1 MTTPP
6 APRSHRSRRLALGV
20 AALLLGALLLV
31 GAFRLFGGGNGGEN
45 EGGSG
50 ETAGARSGDR
60 ALEVEVVVLAPERLV
75 ERGQTTGF
83 LLANEEVELRFEASG
98 RLVELAF
105 QEGERVERDALLARL
120 SADDLEARRRQLEA
134 RRTLFEERARRQRAL
149 LAEGGVSRETLEE
162 TEAELQVA
170 EADLDVVAADLRRTE
185 IRAPFAGVMGL
196 REVSPGAYLTP
207 DRFVARLRDTD
218 PLRLEFSLPPSAA
231 GRLAVGD
238 MVRFT
243 VEGSGREAEAR
254 IYAIDPGLD
263 EETRTLRL
271 RARAPNPEGRL
282 LPGAFARVEVIYADL
297 PDVLTV
303 PAVALRPSPEG
314 PRVFVVRD
322 GKAEAVQVEAGIRT
336 RDRVQITGGLEAGD
350 RVILTGFQ
358 QLRPGMEVD
367 PVEVDAEDAMDGAG
381 EEAPDELQADAP
393 PAGTEVTEP

>member
-1 MTTPP
+1 MTITPS
-6 APRSHRSRRLALGV
+6 PRSHRSRRLALGAGV
-20 AALLLGALLLV
+20 LLLGVLLLL
-31 GAFRLFGGGNGGEN
+31 GGLRLFGGDNGSEDD
-45 EGGSG
+45 GGPG
-50 ETAGARSGDR
+50 ETAGARGGDR

-105 QEGERVERDALLARL
+105 QEGEGVERDALLARL

-162 TEAELQVA
+162 TEAELQVV

-207 DRFVARLRDTD
+207 ERVVARLRDTD

-238 MVRFT
+238 VVRFT
-243 VEGSGREAEAR
+243 VEGSGEEAEAR

-297 PDVLTV
+297 SDVLTV

-322 GKAEAVQVEAGIRT
+322 GTAEAVQVEAGIRT

-358 QLRPGMEVD
+358 QLRSGMEVD
-367 PVEVDAEDAMDGAG
+367 PVEVEAEDAVDGPG
-381 EEAPDELQADAP
+381 EAAPTDAEADAP
-393 PAGTEVTEP
+393 PAEAEVTEP